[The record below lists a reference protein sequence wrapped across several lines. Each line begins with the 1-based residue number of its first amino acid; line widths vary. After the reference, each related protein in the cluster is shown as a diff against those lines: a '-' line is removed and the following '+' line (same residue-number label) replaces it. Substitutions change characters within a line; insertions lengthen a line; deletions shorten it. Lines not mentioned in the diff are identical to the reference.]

1 MILFSRG
8 EIIAQGPELHQDI
21 VVKAGEELFLTL
33 VALCDAQS
41 RENAVFNID
50 IQGAGADVRL
60 NGIYVCGGDS
70 RTGIRVNLTHSSGGS
85 KSTQMFRGI
94 VSGNARSVFDGKIT
108 VAPDAQKTEAYQTN
122 RNLLLSDNASV
133 EASPQLEIYAD
144 DVKCSHGATSGS
156 LNEDEQFYM
165 RSRGISLEQARRL
178 QMISFLSPAMEG
190 LDDAVR
196 ERILGSLRG

>member
-1 MILFSRG
+1 
-8 EIIAQGPELHQDI
+8 
-21 VVKAGEELFLTL
+21 
-33 VALCDAQS
+33 
-41 RENAVFNID
+41 
-50 IQGAGADVRL
+50 
-60 NGIYVCGGDS
+60 
-70 RTGIRVNLTHSSGGS
+70 
-85 KSTQMFRGI
+85 MFRGI

-178 QMISFLSPAMEG
+178 QMISFLSPAMED
-190 LDDAVR
+190 LDDSVR
-196 ERILGSLRG
+196 EQILGSLRG